1 MILHF
6 SQMVFT
12 EARTVIANAPFSS
25 HAAYDFLHGG

>member
-12 EARTVIANAPFSS
+12 EARTFIENAPFSS
-25 HAAYDFLHGG
+25 HVAYDFLYAG

>member
-12 EARTVIANAPFSS
+12 EARTFIETAPFSS
-25 HAAYDFLHGG
+25 RAAYDFLYAG